1 MASVEAN
8 KAGATKRGGFE
19 KVMLSWHR
27 WWRNDVVATVDQA
40 EVIAKRRAECEITAR
55 YLLMVCMSAGIA
67 ILGLLLSSPAVV
79 IGAMLLS
86 PLMDPIMG
94 VGFSLAIGDYRWLR
108 RSARS
113 LAVGSLFAVIFCAIV
128 VFMSPL
134 QTVTSEIAART
145 RPNLFDLV
153 VALFSAI
160 AGAYSMIRGR
170 EGTIVGVAIATALM
184 PPLAVVGFGLATLNG
199 TVFLGALFLFIT
211 NLTTIALT
219 ATVMARIY
227 GFSTSLT
234 DRGSQLQNF
243 ALGGAFVV
251 LAVPLG
257 ISLQSIAW
265 EANAQRIIRDGID
278 SSFAG
283 SAESVEPQTTFG
295 KDNVTVSA
303 TVYTN
308 QLFDRADVESRAAK
322 RLEQRL
328 NRPVT
333 VSILQ
338 IESASA
344 REAELAQI
352 GESRAREAESIATAE
367 QIADRLALLAGVETN
382 DVTVDRDRRRA
393 MVRARPLDGA
403 SLAAYAELER
413 RIDATEPEWDIRLI
427 PPALA
432 MPAITFEQIEAGG
445 DDAVTAVRY
454 QPDAAG
460 KQAVALIAWAQS
472 RIGIPVRLEGPADSV
487 ELARTVLAA
496 SGIAAAT
503 NPGRPGYG
511 PVTARWSTQE
521 G

>member
-1 MASVEAN
+1 MASEAP
-8 KAGATKRGGFE
+8 AQGSGGFR
-19 KVMLSWHR
+19 KVLLSWHR
-27 WWRNDVVATVDQA
+27 WWRTDVVATVDQA

-55 YLLMVCMSAGIA
+55 YLLMVSMSAGIA

-113 LAVGSLFAVIFCAIV
+113 LAVGSLFAIVFCAIV

-184 PPLAVVGFGLATLNG
+184 PPLAVVGFGLATFNG
-199 TVFLGALFLFIT
+199 TVFWGALFLFIT
-211 NLTTIALT
+211 NLTAIALT
-219 ATVMARIY
+219 ATAMARIY
-227 GFSTSLT
+227 GFSTGLT
-234 DRGSQLQNF
+234 DRGTQLQNF
-243 ALGGAFVV
+243 ALGATFVA
-251 LAVPLG
+251 LAVPLAL
-257 ISLQSIAW
+257 SLQSIAW
-265 EANAQRIIRDGID
+265 ETNAQRIIRDGID
-278 SSFAG
+278 SAFAG
-283 SAESVEPQTTFG
+283 SAESVDPQVTFG
-295 KDNVTVSA
+295 KDEVTVSA

-308 QLFDRADVESRAAK
+308 QLYDRAEVEGRASRQ
-322 RLEQRL
+322 LERRL

-333 VSILQ
+333 ISILQ

-352 GESRAREAESIATAE
+352 GESRAREAESLETAE
-367 QIADRLALLAGVETN
+367 QIADRLALLAGVEAGE
-382 DVTVDRDRRRA
+382 VTVDRDRRRA

-403 SLAAYAELER
+403 TLSAYAELER
-413 RIDATEPEWDIRLI
+413 RIDATEPEWDIRLT

-432 MPAITFEQIEAGG
+432 LPTITFEEVEKESEGG
-445 DDAVTAVRY
+445 TKTTSY
-454 QPDAAG
+454 QLDAAG
-460 KQAVALIAWAQS
+460 KRAVALIAWAQS
-472 RIGIPVRLEGPADSV
+472 RIGIAVRLDGPADAV
-487 ELARTVLAA
+487 GAARSALAA
-496 SGIAAAT
+496 NNISALAT
-503 NPGRPGYG
+503 PGRAGYG
-511 PVTARWSTQE
+511 PVTVRWSTPGE
-521 G
+521 